1 MDVQCREALRKL
13 QQECPK
19 VAEWATRLLNGEY
32 TPGEVRSLV
41 PSLIEMAKEHGF
53 DCLRAL
59 LIILRCVAAKFPQ
72 LWRALSAGTT
82 GTTATG
88 AGAAGATGGTATTG
102 GTAAGG
108 AAAGGAAF
116 WASLLFLLFALG
128 FLTWR
133 ILNELLSDLDIGTQ
147 GVMPCSGTGGL
158 NDIMALSPREIV
170 TSSMWGRKAS
180 LQAAY
185 DEAEADCQRLSG
197 NCSGTCPP
205 GMTCRAVVA
214 VQSVEQWSTFPW
226 FFSYTR
232 LIYTCP
238 CYCV

>member
-1 MDVQCREALRKL
+1 MGRPIARWRVHPRRGKGAGAFADRD
-13 QQECPK
+13 
-19 VAEWATRLLNGEY
+19 GE
-32 TPGEVRSLV
+32 E
-41 PSLIEMAKEHGF
+41 EHGF

-72 LWRALSAGTT
+72 LWRALSAGAT

-147 GVMPCSGTGGL
+147 GVMP
-158 NDIMALSPREIV
+158 
-170 TSSMWGRKAS
+170 
-180 LQAAY
+180 
-185 DEAEADCQRLSG
+185 
-197 NCSGTCPP
+197 
-205 GMTCRAVVA
+205 
-214 VQSVEQWSTFPW
+214 
-226 FFSYTR
+226 
-232 LIYTCP
+232 
-238 CYCV
+238 